1 MALNPQLLEL
11 LVCPLCR
18 GTLELVDGE
27 AGLRC
32 AACALV
38 FPIRDEIP
46 IMLEE
51 EAVPLGLWQRG
62 ERSIKT
68 RSAPGAAEDASF

>member
-18 GTLELVDGE
+18 GPLHTRDAES
-27 AGLRC
+27 GLTC
-32 AACALV
+32 PACALV
-38 FPIRDEIP
+38 YPVREDIP

-51 EAVPLGLWQRG
+51 EAVPLPLWLQG
-62 ERSIKT
+62 ERAVKA
-68 RSAPGAAEDASF
+68 RPRPADDEA